1 MDLPIDIMSQD
12 EDNDSLIGRDSV
24 FKKPTQVGNSE
35 TKLLDTD
42 ASDGVPLTVPKKW
55 PQQSTILAQLEGA
68 TFENIAHHAGA
79 LGRLRVDGQNIILD
93 INGERYTGPLC
104 STVSCLVVN
113 MTKGEGKITSVVSD
127 YCPLSHERNVL
138 GNVRGKLTR
147 GELEEEEEDEAHD
160 SSRKRN
166 WTSVLAR
173 AAQGPRRKQRG
184 RKKQIPPNLDPE
196 SRAAFVHA
204 SLTRIKCEYK

>member
-1 MDLPIDIMSQD
+1 MSQD

-42 ASDGVPLTVPKKW
+42 ASDGVPLTVPKG

-68 TFENIAHHAGA
+68 TFENIAYHAGA

-127 YCPLSHERNVL
+127 YCPPSHERNVL

-160 SSRKRN
+160 SSRKRKLDKR
-166 WTSVLAR
+166 LAR

-184 RKKQIPPNLDPE
+184 KKNPPNLDPE
-196 SRAAFVHA
+196 SRAIVHA
-204 SLTRIKCEYK
+204 SLTRLSGI

>member
-79 LGRLRVDGQNIILD
+79 LGRLRVDDQNIILD

-104 STVSCLVVN
+104 STVSCLVVT

-160 SSRKRN
+160 SSRKRKLDKRSGKGGSRPSKK
-166 WTSVLAR
+166 T
-173 AAQGPRRKQRG
+173 K
-184 RKKQIPPNLDPE
+184 RKKKTNTTK
-196 SRAAFVHA
+196 SR
-204 SLTRIKCEYK
+204 SRK

>member
-1 MDLPIDIMSQD
+1 M
-12 EDNDSLIGRDSV
+12 R
-24 FKKPTQVGNSE
+24 
-35 TKLLDTD
+35 
-42 ASDGVPLTVPKKW
+42 
-55 PQQSTILAQLEGA
+55 IL
-68 TFENIAHHAGA
+68 HHAGA

-160 SSRKRN
+160 SSRKRKLDKRSGKGGSRPSKK
-166 WTSVLAR
+166 T
-173 AAQGPRRKQRG
+173 K
-184 RKKQIPPNLDPE
+184 RKKKTNTTK
-196 SRAAFVHA
+196 SR
-204 SLTRIKCEYK
+204 SRK

>member
-160 SSRKRN
+160 SSRKRKLDKRSGKGGSRPSKK
-166 WTSVLAR
+166 T
-173 AAQGPRRKQRG
+173 K
-184 RKKQIPPNLDPE
+184 RKKKTNTTK
-196 SRAAFVHA
+196 SR
-204 SLTRIKCEYK
+204 SRK

>member
-1 MDLPIDIMSQD
+1 MDLPIDIMSED
-12 EDNDSLIGRDSV
+12 EDNDSPVGSDSV

-35 TKLLDTD
+35 AKLLNTD

-93 INGERYTGPLC
+93 INGERYTGPVC

-138 GNVRGKLTR
+138 GNVRGKVTR
-147 GELEEEEEDEAHD
+147 GEIEEEEEEEEETNN
-160 SSRKRN
+160 SSRKRKSDKRSGKGDSRPSKK
-166 WTSVLAR
+166 TK
-173 AAQGPRRKQRG
+173 RKTKSTKSRS
-184 RKKQIPPNLDPE
+184 RK
-196 SRAAFVHA
+196 
-204 SLTRIKCEYK
+204 

>member
-1 MDLPIDIMSQD
+1 MSED
-12 EDNDSLIGRDSV
+12 EDNDSPVGSDSV

-35 TKLLDTD
+35 AKLLNTD

-138 GNVRGKLTR
+138 GLRRRRRRRREIK
-147 GELEEEEEDEAHD
+147 
-160 SSRKRN
+160 SR
-166 WTSVLAR
+166 
-173 AAQGPRRKQRG
+173 Q
-184 RKKQIPPNLDPE
+184 
-196 SRAAFVHA
+196 AFWQ
-204 SLTRIKCEYK
+204 E

>member
-1 MDLPIDIMSQD
+1 MDLPIDIMSED
-12 EDNDSLIGRDSV
+12 EDNDSPVGSDSV

-35 TKLLDTD
+35 AKLLNTD

-93 INGERYTGPLC
+93 INGERYTGPVC

-160 SSRKRN
+160 SSRKRKLDKRSGKGGSRPSKK
-166 WTSVLAR
+166 T
-173 AAQGPRRKQRG
+173 K
-184 RKKQIPPNLDPE
+184 RKKKTNTTK
-196 SRAAFVHA
+196 SR
-204 SLTRIKCEYK
+204 SRK